1 MSTEK
6 LRREYT
12 LAHLEEHTASENPF
26 EQFALWFRELLQ
38 SNDPE
43 PYAMTLSTVNALGK
57 PASRVVLLRHFDEAG
72 FVFYT
77 NYQSQKG
84 SEIEQFPFVA
94 INFFWPGFE
103 RQVRIE
109 GAVTRVESDVSDAY
123 FASRP
128 RESQIGA
135 WSSPQ
140 STEIGSRA
148 ELEQAFAAFSEKF
161 ADRVV
166 SRPSHWGGYLIKPD
180 KFEFWQGR
188 PGRLHD
194 RLCFHLSDS
203 GYWRRFRKAP

>member
-1 MSTEK
+1 
-6 LRREYT
+6 
-12 LAHLEEHTASENPF
+12 
-26 EQFALWFRELLQ
+26 
-38 SNDPE
+38 
-43 PYAMTLSTVNALGK
+43 
-57 PASRVVLLRHFDEAG
+57 
-72 FVFYT
+72 
-77 NYQSQKG
+77 
-84 SEIEQFPFVA
+84 VA

-194 RLCFHLSDS
+194 RLCFHLNNS
-203 GYWRRFRKAP
+203 GNWRRFRKAP